1 MTTKTTTETTTEE
14 IGVTRNSLTLQKRVG
29 CGHLYLTFIEHKN
42 GHFYKL
48 LIDGTMTKESPCGS
62 SWLNAIAR
70 ILTYAIRRSTEEDE
84 KSKKKD
90 FKQTSLFHGI
100 IKQLI
105 GHHCNRKSMVTESSC
120 ASAIAMGIKDYIRRK
135 DVARST

>member
-1 MTTKTTTETTTEE
+1 MTE
-14 IGVTRNSLTLQKRVG
+14 IGIDRPSITIQKNVG

-70 ILTYAIRRSTEEDE
+70 ILTYSIRRTIEEDTKNE
-84 KSKKKD
+84 HKEMKK
-90 FKQTSLFHGI
+90 TSLWHGV

-105 GHHCNRKSMVTESSC
+105 GHNCNRRSMVTETSC
-120 ASAIAMGIKDYIRRK
+120 VGAITMGIKDYISRRK
-135 DVARST
+135 NEDNNRTS